1 MDLHNVDESIWAFSR
16 RALGLDAGPPVT
28 CVFNAT
34 PVPREGYA
42 IGVAEPGSYCK
53 LFDSDAAKFGGSDY
67 NRQTSVTAE
76 HRGAQGHPCSL
87 RLNLPPLGA
96 MFFIGPA

>member
-1 MDLHNVDESIWAFSR
+1 
-16 RALGLDAGPPVT
+16 
-28 CVFNAT
+28 VFNAT

-42 IGVAEPGSYCK
+42 IGVAEPGSYRK

-67 NRQTSVTAE
+67 NRQSLVTAE
-76 HRGAQGHPCSL
+76 HQGAQGHPCSL

-96 MFFIGPA
+96 MFFIGPAA